1 MHILETVLVLLS
13 LTIAKLLHIH
23 NNRDG
28 IIITN
33 DQDIHVHVHNLC
45 KHATGKYI
53 TVYVEGYCSKL
64 TH

>member
-45 KHATGKYI
+45 NWKIYDYLCGGGLLKI
-53 TVYVEGYCSKL
+53 DPL
-64 TH
+64 TT